1 MRRQKL
7 GDLLVAA
14 GVLTGEQLATALRE
28 QERWGGRLGQI
39 LVAKSFVTEEVLVR
53 ALSSQ
58 LRVDVAVLGGRR
70 IPAEVLRLVP
80 ADLAREHVVIPI
92 GREASILDLAMANPL
107 DLGITD
113 ELRIRTRLNV
123 RAFIAGDQEIRDAIR
138 LHYGATIPLQVE
150 RARPAVS
157 VETVE
162 TPEVTRLQERVT
174 RLEGL
179 LGRNEDV
186 LRKVLRL
193 LVDKDVASRDEILT
207 AIR

>member
-1 MRRQKL
+1 MRRQRL
-7 GDLLVAA
+7 GDLLVTA

-28 QERWGGRLGQI
+28 QERLGGRLGQI

-58 LRVDVAVLGGRR
+58 LRIDVAVLGGLR

-80 ADLAREHVVIPI
+80 ADLAREHVVIPF
-92 GREASILDLAMANPL
+92 GRQSSFLDLAMANPL

-123 RAFIAGDQEIRDAIR
+123 RPFIAGDQEIRDAIR

-150 RARPAVS
+150 RVALPAAP
-157 VETVE
+157 VESAD
-162 TPEVTRLQERVT
+162 VTRLQERVT

-207 AIR
+207 ALR